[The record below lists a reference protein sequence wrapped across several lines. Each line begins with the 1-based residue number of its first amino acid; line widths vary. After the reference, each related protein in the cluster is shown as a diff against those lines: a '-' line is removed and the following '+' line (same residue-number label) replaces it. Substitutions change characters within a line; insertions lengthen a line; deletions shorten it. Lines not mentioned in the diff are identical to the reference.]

1 MYEKLSRRIETLS
14 LTPLSAGRITG
25 LEVKVAPNLN
35 GEVKK
40 VQKFFPSSSSARD
53 ECDVTLEEADFNEL
67 MELPFGYFPVCVK
80 NTFSKG
86 SVPYQRTKGQARY
99 HKNNWQMKIKKN
111 PKVVSALEPLV
122 HLMMMSIS

>member
-1 MYEKLSRRIETLS
+1 MYEKISRRIEALS
-14 LTPLSAGRITG
+14 LTPLSADRIVG

-40 VQKFFPSSSSARD
+40 VQIFFPSSSSARD
-53 ECDVTLEEADFNEL
+53 EGDVTLDEAYFNEL

-86 SVPYQRTKGQARY
+86 SVPYRWTKGQARY
-99 HKNNWQMKIKKN
+99 YENIWQTKIKKN
-111 PKVVSALEPLV
+111 HTSGIGFGTVS
-122 HLMMMSIS
+122 HLMTMSIA